1 MQPARSNLQVQLISD
16 ARKLLEKLRSDDCD
30 DPSFESSLS
39 SFRSSKVVKKPE
51 PLSPSNMDDIVFVQ
65 KSQSQEESDED
76 SVGSM
81 SFSQGFGKNTNS
93 SPRNSAGSSS
103 TGVADGLPVLNS
115 PSDNNLII
123 ETNSSGSA
131 NAANTL
137 SMVVKHNSVEVKRIS
152 PNSERMITAL
162 KSKKGPDSSS
172 SSSSSTN
179 SIRMT
184 VKPKRKQFI
193 LGSSSAF
200 RAVSPQNAPESESVG
215 VDDTTSTQTSN
226 ENKVIIEMSG
236 QEEDTKLST
245 SNVNSNFRSEP
256 SDHAS
261 LKKTLT
267 THEVMKESD
276 RIIKPRDDDI
286 LDESREEEGS
296 KSSSSESEDMMNFQG
311 EDYKGYVPRFP
322 INLGSDVNEIHT
334 ADDKEDADVKNRVS
348 SSRSNQSSKPQ
359 SECDGAIDH
368 HLNCFNDGKG
378 EVESGCVPRDRVEKE
393 RIQVKQTPVAV
404 DGNKDQI
411 KKLKE
416 QNYLL
421 QEENKWLQEDM
432 NSFDEKLACLE
443 VTLGIID
450 IVEKNSAEF
459 ESQVESDDESDEV
472 DHSAETRDPVS
483 TSDYAGDFQ
492 KVGTNLS
499 PTSSLPCGSSPQ
511 QVSNLTNAISN
522 SSPKSSFS
530 QQTTKDDS
538 HSCGSKNSHKTSK
551 SQKSK
556 GCREGFFSICRPK
569 KSRSALQERLECD
582 EEKSHQSSKSL
593 RKKSSGRDS
602 RSVGSVISNQTAK
615 SNSVPKFES
624 KSPQLDRTLLP
635 STAALPKEGGKENL
649 DRDNRSHQSSM
660 SSVSTVSQNST
671 GSYGSAKS
679 RSSRNSRKSK
689 SMASLDSGRAP
700 TSMGLASIGEE
711 HPDNRRADERDD
723 EPDETKARATVTSSS
738 KLSTTMAKTLSS
750 QEMKE
755 LKMLRDN
762 NSKMMIAIKA
772 LSKATTIQA
781 RKHYHYKRKF
791 GHTAKSLEEGNNKMS
806 QLVEE
811 KAEQESKFYEARANY
826 LQEQD
831 KREELSFSVQ
841 ALARKTN
848 VLRKQLVAEEE
859 TKMTILNRIDEN
871 SISSGISSGSSRP
884 SLVNYHSISMDSLDC
899 ILSPVSQN
907 EARYTGSGKPP
918 RHKHEFEEELE
929 NMQTRLNLELEIAN
943 LKGKL
948 EKKQK
953 KIDRLQNK
961 FSMVKGFLKSKEE
974 SIANE

>member
-30 DPSFESSLS
+30 DPSFDSSLS

-65 KSQSQEESDED
+65 KSQSQEESDEG

-81 SFSQGFGKNTNS
+81 SFSQGFGKNMNG

-103 TGVADGLPVLNS
+103 TGLADGLPVLNS
-115 PSDNNLII
+115 PSDNDLII
-123 ETNSSGSA
+123 ETNSSGSV

-152 PNSERMITAL
+152 PNCERMITAL
-162 KSKKGPDSSS
+162 KTKKGPVSSS

-179 SIRMT
+179 SIRMS

-200 RAVSPQNAPESESVG
+200 RAVSPQNVSESESVG
-215 VDDTTSTQTSN
+215 VDDTTSTQASN

-245 SNVNSNFRSEP
+245 SSVNSIFRSEP

-261 LKKTLT
+261 VGKTLT
-267 THEVMKESD
+267 MHEVMKESD

-311 EDYKGYVPRFP
+311 EDYKGYVPRYP

-334 ADDKEDADVKNRVS
+334 ADDKEDADVKSSVS

-359 SECDGAIDH
+359 SECDDAIDH
-368 HLNCFNDGKG
+368 HSNCSNEGKG
-378 EVESGCVPRDRVEKE
+378 EVESDCVTRDRVENE

-416 QNYLL
+416 QNHLL

-459 ESQVESDDESDEV
+459 ESQVDSDDEYDEV

-483 TSDYAGDFQ
+483 TSGYSGDFQ
-492 KVGTNLS
+492 KVGTNMS
-499 PTSSLPCGSSPQ
+499 PTSSLQCGSSPQ
-511 QVSNLTNAISN
+511 QVSHLTNAISN
-522 SSPKSSFS
+522 SSPRSSFS

-538 HSCGSKNSHKTSK
+538 HSCGSKNSHKSSK

-582 EEKSHQSSKSL
+582 EEKSQQSSKSL
-593 RKKSSGRDS
+593 HKKSSGRGS

-635 STAALPKEGGKENL
+635 STAALPKEGDKENL
-649 DRDNRSHQSSM
+649 DRDNRSYQSSM

-671 GSYGSAKS
+671 GSYGSARS

-723 EPDETKARATVTSSS
+723 EPDKTKARAIVTSSS
-738 KLSTTMAKTLSS
+738 KVSTPMAKKLSS

-811 KAEQESKFYEARANY
+811 KAEQESKFYEARSNY

-907 EARYTGSGKPP
+907 EARSTGSGKPP